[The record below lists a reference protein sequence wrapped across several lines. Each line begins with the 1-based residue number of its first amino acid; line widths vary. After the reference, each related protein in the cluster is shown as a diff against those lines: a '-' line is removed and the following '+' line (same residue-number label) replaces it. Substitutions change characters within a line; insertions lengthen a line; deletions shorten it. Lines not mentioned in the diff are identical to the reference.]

1 MHSRVS
7 TIGGRTVVEIDARG
21 SEENQSGALTPA
33 DGQSMAAA
41 ARLARTQRLP
51 VLLRLASSG
60 ADLRAGV
67 AALHGWATAAVE
79 LSRCSGVVP
88 VTVIAAGPNASGPAL
103 LLGLADFV
111 VMTADAYAFVVGP
124 RMVEHFTGMPIDY
137 GELGG
142 GETHSVSSG
151 VASFLAADDAEADEI
166 AAELL
171 GYLPDSNGCDPPA
184 RVCTDPA
191 DRSVPEAYEV
201 LPPESGGT
209 YDVRDV
215 VAAVTDN
222 GVLLEPHAYWAT
234 NLVTA
239 FASFGG
245 RPVGI
250 VANQPQSMAGTLD
263 ITASR
268 KGARFVAFC
277 DAFNL
282 PLVTFVD
289 TSGFYPGKDLEWRGM
304 IRYGAQMAFAYARA
318 TVPRV
323 NVTLRKSYGG
333 AYIVMDSKPM
343 GNDVALAWPTAEI
356 AVMGAKGAVEILH
369 RSAGEAERAELETAY
384 EERLLNPYV
393 AAERGAIDSVIEPAD
408 TRRQVCA
415 ALEMLVSKRERLP
428 PATPRQLAAVIAAA
442 IRAPRLAPGRNRN
455 AAKSLNLV
463 LLCKSLDSHTRPRG
477 AVPYP
482 GSGSVIFD
490 DEDHHDH
497 RRRDTKV
504 NP

>member
-1 MHSRVS
+1 MSDVSAASPTTEVNLRAGSSGFVRSRVA
-7 TIGGRTVVEIDARG
+7 TLGNRNVVEIDARG
-21 SEENQSGALTPA
+21 ATDDRSGALAPA

-60 ADLRAGV
+60 SDLNEGV
-67 AALHGWATAAVE
+67 DALYGWATAASE
-79 LSRCSGVVP
+79 LARCSGVVP
-88 VTVIAAGPNASGPAL
+88 VIVIAAGPNVSGPAL
-103 LLGLADFV
+103 MLGLADFV

-124 RMVEHFTGMPIDY
+124 RMVEHFTGMPVDRAD
-137 GELGG
+137 LGG
-142 GETHSVSSG
+142 AETHAVRSG
-151 VASFLAADDAEADEI
+151 VASFVVSNGTDADDT

-171 GYLPDSNGCDPPA
+171 SYLPDSNAADPPG
-184 RVCTDPA
+184 RTCTDPT
-191 DRSVPEAYEV
+191 DREVPEAFDV
-201 LPPESGGT
+201 LPAESGGS

-215 VAAVTDN
+215 LMAVADDCE
-222 GVLLEPHAYWAT
+222 LLEPHPFWGT

-250 VANQPQSMAGTLD
+250 VANQPQSLAGTLD

-333 AYIVMDSKPM
+333 AYIVMDSKTM
-343 GNDVALAWPTAEI
+343 GNDIAMAWPTAEI

-369 RSAGEAERAELETAY
+369 RSASAEDRAELETAY
-384 EERLLNPYV
+384 EQRLLNPYI

-408 TRRQVCA
+408 TRREICA
-415 ALEMLVSKRERLP
+415 ALEILAAKRERLP
-428 PATPRQLAAVIAAA
+428 NR
-442 IRAPRLAPGRNRN
+442 RHDNAPL
-455 AAKSLNLV
+455 
-463 LLCKSLDSHTRPRG
+463 
-477 AVPYP
+477 
-482 GSGSVIFD
+482 
-490 DEDHHDH
+490 
-497 RRRDTKV
+497 
-504 NP
+504 

>member
-1 MHSRVS
+1 MSSVPTAFQPTVIGVRAGASGFVHSRV
-7 TIGGRTVVEIDARG
+7 TAIGARTVVEIDARG
-21 SEENQSGALTPA
+21 SDENKGGALTPA
-33 DGQSMAAA
+33 DGQNMAAA
-41 ARLARTQRLP
+41 ACLARTQRLP
-51 VLLRLASSG
+51 VVLRLASSG
-60 ADLRAGV
+60 ADLNAGV
-67 AALHGWATAAVE
+67 AALHGWATAAAE
-79 LSRCSGVVP
+79 LVRCSGVVP
-88 VTVIAAGPNASGPAL
+88 VIVIAAGPNVSGPAL

-111 VMTADAYAFVVGP
+111 VMTSDAYAFVVGP
-124 RMVEHFTGMPIDY
+124 QMVEYFTGMPVDRD
-137 GELGG
+137 ELGG
-142 GETHSVSSG
+142 GEIHSVSSG
-151 VASFLAADDAEADEI
+151 VASFLAADISEADEM

-171 GYLPDSNGCDPPA
+171 GYLPDSNDSDPPA
-184 RVCTDPA
+184 RACTDPA
-191 DRSVPEAYEV
+191 ERAVPEAFEV
-201 LPPESGGT
+201 MPAESEGA

-215 VAAVTDN
+215 LAAVADH
-222 GVLLEPHAYWAT
+222 GVLLEPHAYWGA

-250 VANQPQSMAGTLD
+250 VANQPQSLAGTLD

-369 RSAGEAERAELETAY
+369 RSASAAERAEMEAAY
-384 EERLLNPYV
+384 EQRLLNPYV

-408 TRRQVCA
+408 TRREICA

-428 PATPRQLAAVIAAA
+428 
-442 IRAPRLAPGRNRN
+442 
-455 AAKSLNLV
+455 
-463 LLCKSLDSHTRPRG
+463 
-477 AVPYP
+477 
-482 GSGSVIFD
+482 
-490 DEDHHDH
+490 
-497 RRRDTKV
+497 RRRHD
-504 NP
+504 NAPL

>member
-1 MHSRVS
+1 MNPGQTARSLTASQTTTIGIRAGASGFVHSRV
-7 TIGGRTVVEIDARG
+7 TAIGARTVVEIDARG
-21 SEENQSGALTPA
+21 SEENRSRALTPA

-41 ARLARTQRLP
+41 ACLARTQRLP
-51 VLLRLASSG
+51 VVLRLASSG
-60 ADLRAGV
+60 ADLNAGV
-67 AALHGWATAAVE
+67 AALHGWATAAAE
-79 LSRCSGVVP
+79 LARCSGVVP
-88 VTVIAAGPNASGPAL
+88 VIVIAAGPNVSGPAL

-124 RMVEHFTGMPIDY
+124 QMVEHFTGMPVDRD
-137 GELGG
+137 ELGG
-142 GETHSVSSG
+142 GETHSVTSG
-151 VASFLAADDAEADEI
+151 VASFLAADMSEADEI

-171 GYLPDSNGCDPPA
+171 GYLPDSNDSDPPA

-191 DRSVPEAYEV
+191 DRAVPEAFEV
-201 LPPESGGT
+201 LPAESGGA

-215 VAAVTDN
+215 LAAVADH
-222 GVLLEPHAYWAT
+222 GVLLEPHTYWGA

-239 FASFGG
+239 FASLGG

-250 VANQPQSMAGTLD
+250 VANQPQSLAGTLD

-304 IRYGAQMAFAYARA
+304 IRYGAQLAFSYARA

-369 RSAGEAERAELETAY
+369 RSAGAAERAAMEAAY
-384 EERLLNPYV
+384 EQRLLNPY
-393 AAERGAIDSVIEPAD
+393 AAADRGAIDSVIEPAD
-408 TRRQVCA
+408 TRREICA

-428 PATPRQLAAVIAAA
+428 
-442 IRAPRLAPGRNRN
+442 
-455 AAKSLNLV
+455 
-463 LLCKSLDSHTRPRG
+463 
-477 AVPYP
+477 
-482 GSGSVIFD
+482 
-490 DEDHHDH
+490 
-497 RRRDTKV
+497 RRRHD
-504 NP
+504 NAPL